1 MNSTTSTADFLRAE
15 LEKDEGMKGKRS
27 KLAAKKPGS
36 EDDDAEK
43 MLEENL
49 WKYYRLFPPKGYVK
63 MHWDPVIQ
71 LLVMYNCI
79 FIPMSL
85 AFAYKMDSTHLLID
99 YCIDCFFV
107 IDMLI
112 SCSTVYYNQH
122 YEMVIDRRSIISHY
136 LRTWLLIDLLSILPL
151 EVFALLIRSESTQA
165 VVADLLKLP
174 RMLRLARFRKR
185 VDMMSGA
192 NVTRMI
198 WLTILFLFTA
208 HLVACTWWG
217 IGRLGLPSDQGG
229 LEIGVDDHSTSWILR
244 AQQGTSSSLWPHNAP
259 PNSRFGQQ
267 YITSFYWALTALLK
281 TPSVTPDTPLEKL
294 FTTVVTIFGV
304 LLFTIFVGNTI
315 EVLQAV
321 SHSDEARRRHVSNL
335 LDFTRQARLSRK
347 LRRQIFAHSA
357 AEYRATLGIDAA
369 ALLHQF
375 PRTLRGQIVVFMHR
389 HTLRQSEL
397 FSAVSTECAKAL
409 LMCLTPTVCLQKE
422 LLLGQGELCEFFYI
436 LQRGALQV
444 RNCPA
449 SDLERLDDGEE
460 GDGYEFGRA
469 VVRAIKR
476 VSCIGMS
483 MLGLPVNGN
492 LGAAPSPAP
501 RDKSPPGA
509 RAATRRAPM
518 HYHAIERS
526 GAILGLNDPNES
538 SILYPYSVVASKT
551 ASLLRVTGS
560 DVRTVLTA
568 FGGKDEAA
576 ARQHLLGEYDEIT
589 AAMLAAPRES
599 RFRPD
604 LSGRVSRP
612 CANRP
617 NSFMT
622 DSSEGGTPPC
632 GTPKGGGAIHPALM
646 QAMRSN
652 APPSPVA
659 GSSTDAAASAA
670 CDESGAAASPVG
682 SPLACTAGAPTA
694 CQVGGLL
701 SPAGASNGR
710 SAHFGGEI
718 GAANSNGGASRE
730 PTPSERRE
738 RPAIRQHLA
747 GGPSAA
753 AALPSRP
760 TEGTLSQEETAE
772 RHRRREVGVAT
783 GERKNSI
790 MLSASTM
797 APGERAE
804 DAKAAEDRQRHAD
817 DLKWREQM
825 DDLRSEIASAGRKL
839 QSLLSTIGHVESEL
853 ALIPQIAEALTA
865 LDTLGTGSPA
875 ALSASASTSVAG
887 AERSATLPARS
898 PQRSGLF
905 APFSGWFQDS
915 RNTPMPSTTS
925 HASGAAA
932 VSPLE
937 IPQQAPV
944 EEGPS
949 SGVERSQHI
958 RGQSSPTA
966 PASW

>member
-1 MNSTTSTADFLRAE
+1 MCVARVPRVA
-15 LEKDEGMKGKRS
+15 
-27 KLAAKKPGS
+27 
-36 EDDDAEK
+36 
-43 MLEENL
+43 
-49 WKYYRLFPPKGYVK
+49 V
-63 MHWDPVIQ
+63 
-71 LLVMYNCI
+71 
-79 FIPMSL
+79 
-85 AFAYKMDSTHLLID
+85 
-99 YCIDCFFV
+99 
-107 IDMLI
+107 
-112 SCSTVYYNQH
+112 
-122 YEMVIDRRSIISHY
+122 
-136 LRTWLLIDLLSILPL
+136 RTWLLIDLLSILPL

-304 LLFTIFVGNTI
+304 LLFTIFGAPPPAAARRRHPRLRSHPRLTLTTEARLPPPHAHAAACARGMWVDGWAGVVVMAWGVGGRLCASRSRLAGPRAVHAACRRPFRVCAAPPAAKPRAACSRAPSASVAVGNTI